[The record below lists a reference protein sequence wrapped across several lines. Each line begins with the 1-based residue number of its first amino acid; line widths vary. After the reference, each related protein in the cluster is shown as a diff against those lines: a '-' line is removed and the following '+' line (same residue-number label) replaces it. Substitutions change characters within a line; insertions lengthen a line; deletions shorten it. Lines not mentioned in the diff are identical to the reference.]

1 MPKAAP
7 AAPVAASAAST
18 GPPGRG
24 VRRPCGQLMS
34 STPDCLPTSGFRSFH
49 LSSQSSWRSNGNAP
63 PLPLSLSLSRSASA
77 FLVRPAYAPCS
88 SAAQQ
93 LGRLRCTS
101 SLSPSRELA
110 HSQASHPMGDQRL
123 YKAGGRSFSSYYE
136 RLKYLVVVALRW
148 VVHNLAG

>member
-7 AAPVAASAAST
+7 ATPVAASAAST

-34 STPDCLPTSGFRSFH
+34 SSTPDRLPTSGFRSFH
-49 LSSQSSWRSNGNAP
+49 LSGQLSWPFNGSAP
-63 PLPLSLSLSRSASA
+63 PHPFPFPFPAPPPR
-77 FLVRPAYAPCS
+77 FLYGLHTRLVAR
-88 SAAQQ
+88 Q

-101 SLSPSRELA
+101 SLSPCRELA
-110 HSQASHPMGDQRL
+110 HPQASHPMGDQRL
-123 YKAGGRSFSSYYE
+123 YNKAGGRSFSSYYE
-136 RLKYLVVVALRW
+136 RLKHLVVVALRW